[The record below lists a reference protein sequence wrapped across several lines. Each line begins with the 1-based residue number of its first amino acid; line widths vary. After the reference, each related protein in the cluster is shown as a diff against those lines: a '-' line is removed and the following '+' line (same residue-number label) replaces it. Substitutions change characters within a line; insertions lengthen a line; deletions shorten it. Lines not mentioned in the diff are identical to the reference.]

1 MQYIRALACILV
13 HMISEPELVSERHA
27 WLLDRLF
34 KTRKLLTTDIAT
46 ELGIS
51 VDTVRRDLRSLH
63 DQGLLRRVHGGAVPI
78 SPLPTSFADR
88 QAEPGETRS
97 RLAAA
102 VVDRFR
108 ADQVIGLDA
117 GSTNVEVA
125 LLIPP
130 TLAITIVT
138 NNPAVAVAL
147 AGHQAAK
154 VIMLGGHIDLQWM
167 AAVGP
172 EAVDGWRNYRL
183 DLGVLGVC
191 GLDRSVGASTNS
203 HAEVA
208 TKRALIEASAEVVVP
223 VQAEKL
229 ATAAPYVVAEAEA
242 LDIVLVEDNTEE
254 DYLTALG
261 LAGVEVVIAR

>member
-1 MQYIRALACILV
+1 MLP
-13 HMISEPELVSERHA
+13 EPELVSERHA

-34 KTRKLLTTDIAT
+34 TTRKLLTTEIAT
-46 ELGIS
+46 ELGVS

-78 SPLPTSFADR
+78 SNLPPSFADR
-88 QAEPGETRS
+88 QAEPSETRS

-102 VVDRFR
+102 VVERFR
-108 ADQVIGLDA
+108 ANQIVGLDA

-130 TLAITIVT
+130 TLAITVVT

-147 AGHQAAK
+147 ADHPAAK
-154 VIMLGGHIDLQWM
+154 VIMLGGHMDLQWM

-191 GLDRSVGASTNS
+191 GLDRTVGATTNS
-203 HAEVA
+203 PAEVA

-229 ATAAPYVVAEAEA
+229 ATVAPFVVTEAEA
-242 LDIVLVEDNTEE
+242 LDIVLVEDTNEE
-254 DYLTALG
+254 ASLGALRE
-261 LAGVEVVIAR
+261 AGIEVVVAR